1 MSERDNSYLV
11 LVVDDSECHREILS
25 VFLGV
30 LGYKVV
36 EAADGLEAVKIARS
50 TCPDL
55 IIMDLSMP
63 VMDGYGAV
71 QILRKVPETAAVPIL
86 ACTAH
91 DISTHKAQAMSAGF
105 NDVLTKPID
114 FTNLNVVI
122 DRFLKAA

>member
-1 MSERDNSYLV
+1 MTERDNSYLV

-50 TCPDL
+50 LSPDL

-71 QILRKVPETAAVPIL
+71 QILRKVPETSAVPIL

-91 DISTHKAQAMSAGF
+91 DISTQKAQAMSAGF

-114 FTNLNVVI
+114 FTRLNVVI

>member
-11 LVVDDSECHREILS
+11 LVVDDSDCHRELLS

-30 LGYKVV
+30 LGYNVI
-36 EAADGLEAVKIARS
+36 EAADGLEAVKIATS
-50 TCPDL
+50 SSPDL

-71 QILRKVPETAAVPIL
+71 QILRQVPETAAVPIV

-91 DISTHKAQAMSAGF
+91 DISTHRAQALSVGF
-105 NDVLTKPID
+105 NDILTKPID
-114 FTNLNVVI
+114 FTKLNFVI
-122 DRFLKAA
+122 GRFLKAA